1 MLHHGFRPSYDQG
14 GTENTWQKGGSSGT
28 APNWA
33 TASACVGGLDDPY
46 IFHTLGTTPISTPT
60 RQKHP

>member
-1 MLHHGFRPSYDQG
+1 MDSGLPT
-14 GTENTWQKGGSSGT
+14 TEEARNTWQKGGSTGT
-28 APNWA
+28 APSWA

-60 RQKHP
+60 RQKPR

>member
-1 MLHHGFRPSYDQG
+1 MAEGRIKWYSPQLGHGFIR
-14 GTENTWQKGGSSGT
+14 
-28 APNWA
+28 
-33 TASACVGGLDDPY
+33 CVGGLKDPY